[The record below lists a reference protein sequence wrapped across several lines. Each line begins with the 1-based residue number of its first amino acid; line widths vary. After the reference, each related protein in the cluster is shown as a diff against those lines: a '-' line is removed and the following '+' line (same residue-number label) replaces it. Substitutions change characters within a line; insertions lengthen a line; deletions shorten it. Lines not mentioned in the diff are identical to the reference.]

1 MIGLVLFVVGVVA
14 GIVAVVAARNPH
26 GRQVSSSVHVSMS
39 TVTVQPGSTRFS
51 TPSTSASPST
61 SSTSS
66 KPRPSRPQ
74 NAIYIL
80 NNTTQP
86 DLGTITA
93 AKFRAK
99 GWHVVGSEQYS
110 NDIISSAAYYDPA
123 DPANLAA
130 ARKLQADFPGI
141 VRVVPRFPELPSYPI
156 VVILNPDYPG

>member
-1 MIGLVLFVVGVVA
+1 VIGVVLFVVGVIA

-26 GRQVSSSVHVSMS
+26 GRQVSSSVRVSVS
-39 TVTVQPGSTRFS
+39 TVTMHPGSTRFS
-51 TPSTSASPST
+51 TPSTSAQPST
-61 SSTSS
+61 SSKSS

-123 DPANLAA
+123 DPTNLAA
-130 ARKLQADFPGI
+130 AQKLQADFPGI
-141 VRVVPRFPELPSYPI
+141 VRVVPRFPELPAYPI
-156 VVILNPDYPG
+156 VVILNPDFPG